1 MEAELEGSTIQE
13 KIDALLDDPED
24 KRQLIKVLATLVEAD
39 DEEMPSAKT
48 LEQIDKILKETLKKD
63 RIEYDQLSLVHFYLS
78 RVGGS

>member
-48 LEQIDKILKETLKKD
+48 LEQIDKILKDTLKKD

>member
-13 KIDALLDDPED
+13 KIDTLLDDPED

-48 LEQIDKILKETLKKD
+48 LEQIDKILKDTLKKD